1 MLKRLSLLFA
11 GLLLHADITPAYLH
25 RQPRSLAKDFYI
37 SRMLDRNIS
46 AAEARAFIGEVKN
59 MNWRLFDKF
68 AKRVD
73 DFSFARISYCRHL
86 SPLAYIGKD
95 DDCIKVGLT
104 PYKATKLPPEKL
116 RAIADRIAPK
126 YPEDAQR
133 YRLIAARDFNTTCRS
148 GADRFLALF
157 NTVGSRYRETVLN
170 HPLPPALLEALSHRS
185 AFNTAIEKIVR
196 NPKLTRLQQSILKFD
211 SSALSDQSNFLLGL
225 NALRLGRKEIAI
237 WYFRLSEKKAY
248 FDFQKDKARFWQYLT
263 LRDKKILADMLQ
275 KSSALNFYTLYA
287 HEKLGIAPENIVTE
301 LKPTAAKAPF
311 DITDPFAWIKIK
323 QQFQK
328 RHFADYAEKKAAA
341 LRLSSR
347 DTQPHVV
354 RLLYRH
360 KSHRHYYLFP
370 YTEHIASLP
379 PKRQALLL
387 ALARQES
394 RFIPTEVSYSYAL
407 GMMQF
412 MPFLAKAIAKQ
423 EGMEDF
429 RLEQM
434 FDPAIAYR
442 FADLH
447 LDFLQKHLF
456 HPLLIAY
463 AYNGGVGYTR
473 RRIAQKPDCFTDGP
487 YEPFMTIEML
497 PNAQARRYGKRVL
510 TNYVIY
516 AKLLGI
522 RDVTLLSQL
531 EMLRHKRRICDF

>member
-1 MLKRLSLLFA
+1 MLKRLLPLFA
-11 GLLLHADITPAYLH
+11 GLLLYADITPAYLH

-37 SRMLDRNIS
+37 SRMLDHNIS

-301 LKPTAAKAPF
+301 VKPTAAKAPF
-311 DITDPFAWIKIK
+311 DITDPFAWIRIK
-323 QQFQK
+323 QQFKK
-328 RHFADYAEKKAAA
+328 RRFADYAEKKAAA

-473 RRIAQKPDCFTDGP
+473 RRIARNPDCFTDGP